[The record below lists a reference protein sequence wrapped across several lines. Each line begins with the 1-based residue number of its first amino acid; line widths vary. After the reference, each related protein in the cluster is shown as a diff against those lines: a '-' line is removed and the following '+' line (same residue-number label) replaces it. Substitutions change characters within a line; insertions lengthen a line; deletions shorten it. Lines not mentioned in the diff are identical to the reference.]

1 MQKRSI
7 SNSMSVKCLPVSL
20 DPDFPIHYS
29 DGVYKLPSLPVTYL
43 HYHSSLELGVCL
55 GGSGV
60 FYIGNQTFSFSKGD
74 VSVIFPNVIHIA
86 QSAQEDS
93 SEWRFMTIDLPHFIN
108 CSQAFPSLDDK
119 ALYSG
124 IISDSE
130 APALVQEIQHLM
142 EELISRKEYRTAA
155 ATALINLIFVE
166 ILRYSEHKDIFPS
179 FDPLSDRKIE
189 KISPAILHITRHYN
203 ESVQIADLAAL
214 CNLSVTAFRRNFIAV
229 MDVAPHE
236 YLNRVRANMGAILLI
251 KSALPVADI
260 AYEVGCSSI
269 STFNRIFKAFYHTT
283 PISYRIS
290 QRRQD
295 G

>member
-7 SNSMSVKCLPVSL
+7 SNSMTIKCLPVSL
-20 DPDFPIHYS
+20 DPEFPIHCS
-29 DGVYKLPSLPVTYL
+29 DDVYELPSLPVTYL
-43 HYHSSLELGVCL
+43 HYHSDLELGICL

-86 QSAQEDS
+86 QSAQEGS
-93 SEWRFMTIDLPHFIN
+93 SQWRFITIDLPHFIN
-108 CSQAFPSLDDK
+108 LSKIPLSLDDS

-124 IISDSE
+124 IISAFE
-130 APALVQEIQHLM
+130 APMLVKEIQHLM
-142 EELISRKEYRTAA
+142 EELIFQKEYQTA
-155 ATALINLIFVE
+155 ATASWVNLIFVE
-166 ILRYSEHKDIFPS
+166 ILRYSAHKDIFPS
-179 FDPLSDRKIE
+179 VDPLSDRKIE

-203 ESVQIADLAAL
+203 EPVQIADLAAL
-214 CNLSVTAFRRNFIAV
+214 CNLSITAFRRNFIAV
-229 MDVAPHE
+229 MDIAPHE
-236 YLNRVRANMGAILLI
+236 YLNRVRANMGAILLV

-269 STFNRIFKAFYHTT
+269 STFNRIFKEFYHTS
-283 PISYRIS
+283 PLSYRIS
-290 QRRQD
+290 QRQQN